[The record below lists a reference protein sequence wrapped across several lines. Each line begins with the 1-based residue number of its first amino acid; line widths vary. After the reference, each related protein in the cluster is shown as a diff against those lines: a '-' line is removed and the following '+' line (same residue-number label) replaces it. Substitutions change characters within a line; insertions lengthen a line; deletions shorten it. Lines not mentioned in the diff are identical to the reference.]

1 MINSTKLPNKENRDF
16 SGLSIENVA
25 VYSEDR
31 SRSFFNGCN
40 FSIVLLENSDFSH
53 CEFSESIF
61 NKVQFDNLNLSSS
74 DFVGSTFS
82 ECVFLG
88 CSFHSGEWRDAIFS
102 NCEFTD
108 CSFEHTTITLSEFT
122 DCRFCKN
129 SAKSIIQRSVYCNVF
144 SSCCF
149 GAEIINESFISRNYG
164 APNSS
169 DSHSLVQSSI
179 YGISVEQLCLLN
191 STGNATAIDYI
202 GAARA
207 IGQQL
212 ISSTLLKPSVLQ
224 FFTLITRSAA
234 NRGKLSAPALVL
246 MEEAITNVAGQID
259 DPRVYNLSLSFA
271 LEVRVALR
279 KIWQSSQRFFGG
291 EYVSAKTVEFY
302 FAETYSIEEVSEF
315 VETISMLVFNKK
327 DQFKILSFENGSTR
341 FKIIVATVALLSA
354 NQYLDLI
361 NKLVRNMDAVVIST
375 TALVDSVSKLN
386 EKLQKLSQSTKKT
399 DDTLPMLEK
408 NNISIDQ
415 IAPPVSELF
424 SLVSEP
430 DSLMGIRNLPKSK
443 KELMAKFDTKV
454 KVLVSTQ
461 A

>member
-16 SGLSIENVA
+16 SGLSIENVT
-25 VYSEDR
+25 VCSEDR

-40 FSIVLLENSDFSH
+40 FSVVLLESSDFSH

-61 NKVQFDNLNLSSS
+61 KQVRFENLNLSSS
-74 DFVGSTFS
+74 DFVGSAFS
-82 ECVFLG
+82 ECVFVG

-102 NCEFTD
+102 NCEFAD

-122 DCRFCKN
+122 DCGFCKN
-129 SAKSIIQRSVYCNVF
+129 SARSVIQRSVYCNVF
-144 SSCCF
+144 SGCRF
-149 GAEIINESFISRNYG
+149 DAEIINEPFISRNYG
-164 APNSS
+164 VPNSS
-169 DSHSLVQSSI
+169 VSHSLVQSSI
-179 YGISVEQLCLLN
+179 YGVSVDQLCLLN
-191 STGNATAIDYI
+191 STGNATACDYI

-246 MEEAITNVAGQID
+246 MEEALTNVAGQID
-259 DPRVYNLSLSFA
+259 DPRVYNLCLSFA

-279 KIWQSSQRFFGG
+279 KMWKSSQRFFGG
-291 EYVSAKTVEFY
+291 EYVGVKTVEFY

-315 VETISMLVFNKK
+315 VETISLLFFNNK
-327 DQFKILSFENGSTR
+327 DQFKILSFENGSTTFR
-341 FKIIVATVALLSA
+341 IIVTAAALLSA

-386 EKLQKLSQSTKKT
+386 EKLQQLNQPTKKT
-399 DDTLPMLEK
+399 DRASPVLEK

-415 IAPPVSELF
+415 IAPPISELF

-430 DSLMGIRNLPKSK
+430 DSLTGIRNLPKSK
-443 KELMAKFDTKV
+443 KELMAKFDTNV
-454 KVLVSTQ
+454 KVSISTQ
-461 A
+461 T